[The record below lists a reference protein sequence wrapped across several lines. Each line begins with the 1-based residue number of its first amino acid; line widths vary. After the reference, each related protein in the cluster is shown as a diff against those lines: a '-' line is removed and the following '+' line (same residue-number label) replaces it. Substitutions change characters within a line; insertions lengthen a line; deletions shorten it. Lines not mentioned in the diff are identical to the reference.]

1 MMSIDD
7 YNEVKE
13 CIYKE
18 ETYSARD
25 NGAVLRHQRK
35 GVRKRKLDEV
45 WSFGTPNIA
54 TGYMDFCGERVHRI
68 VATAFLGPAPSEQHV
83 VDHIDTNRQNNRPE
97 NLRWLTKLENILN
110 NEITRKKVELMRR
123 FYEVW
128 KDIETNSVA
137 RTTERTEFNDSE
149 QSPNS
154 VVSTTELQKA
164 DSEADSI
171 RQLRL
176 TSDDSFP
183 ITAFLNIS
191 FTHHVA
197 IFRYAKEY
205 DERKY
210 YIQIAYQNRM
220 KVDDLEQAIKNRVY
234 DHRNALPNNFF
245 RTIPDSQLALRT
257 IQTFKDSYLLDYIN
271 VEDIDESDP
280 INVDERVIE
289 SKIVMNI
296 KNFIMTFGKSFTYK
310 GHQVHYDKLG
320 HDHWIDLLFF
330 NRELQALVVVE
341 LKKGQFKPS
350 YLGQLAAYLRI
361 LDDDERLPG
370 ENPSVGIIL
379 CKKADKAYVEYVLQ
393 DYVKPMGV
401 ATYKNVQNRLREL
414 LPPEDEMK
422 RLMLKEERKD
432 EE

>member
-1 MMSIDD
+1 M
-7 YNEVKE
+7 E
-13 CIYKE
+13 
-18 ETYSARD
+18 RD
-25 NGAVLRHQRK
+25 NNKMITQELQSAVKTIKAAILQSQVPELPGLK
-35 GVRKRKLDEV
+35 G
-45 WSFGTPNIA
+45 F
-54 TGYMDFCGERVHRI
+54 
-68 VATAFLGPAPSEQHV
+68 SE
-83 VDHIDTNRQNNRPE
+83 
-97 NLRWLTKLENILN
+97 ENI
-110 NEITRKKVELMRR
+110 KLMRR
-123 FYEVW
+123 FYETW
-128 KDIETNSVA
+128 KDIETI
-137 RTTERTEFNDSE
+137 
-149 QSPNS
+149 S
-154 VVSTTELQKA
+154 VVETTDLQKA

-220 KVDDLEQAIKNRVY
+220 KADDLESAIKNRVY

-245 RTIPDSQLALRT
+245 KTIPDRQLALRT
-257 IQTFKDSYLLDYIN
+257 IQTFKVSYLLDYIN

-289 SKIVMNI
+289 SSIVMNI

-310 GHQVHYDKLG
+310 GHQVHYDKFG
-320 HDHWIDLLFF
+320 HDHWIDLLFY

-361 LDDDERLPG
+361 LDDDEKLPN

-379 CKKADKAYVEYVLQ
+379 CKKADRAYVEYVLQ

-401 ATYKNVQNRLREL
+401 ATYKHMQERLREL
-414 LPPEDEMK
+414 LPPEEEMK
-422 RLMLKEERKD
+422 RLMSKEEQKD
-432 EE
+432 DE

>member
-1 MMSIDD
+1 MMT
-7 YNEVKE
+7 
-13 CIYKE
+13 KE
-18 ETYSARD
+18 EIVSQGEMVKQSEEIRSAVRLIK
-25 NGAVLRHQRK
+25 NAILQSQARAIQMVNQEQLSLYYGIGRYVSEHSRK
-35 GVRKRKLDEV
+35 GY
-45 WSFGTPNIA
+45 WGTGAIG
-54 TGYMDFCGERVHRI
+54 TI
-68 VATAFLGPAPSEQHV
+68 SKQLKSEL
-83 VDHIDTNRQNNRPE
+83 PGLKGFSE
-97 NLRWLTKLENILN
+97 ENI
-110 NEITRKKVELMRR
+110 KLMRR
-123 FYEVW
+123 FYEAW
-128 KDIETNSVA
+128 KDIETNSVVE
-137 RTTERTEFNDSE
+137 TTEITDFNNSDLSA
-149 QSPNS
+149 NS
-154 VVSTTELQKA
+154 VVETTDLQKA
-164 DSEADSI
+164 DSEAESI

-176 TSDDSFP
+176 TSDDGFP

-210 YIQIAYQNRM
+210 YIQIAYQNRL
-220 KVDDLEQAIKNRVY
+220 KAEDLEQAIKNRVY

-245 RTIPDSQLALRT
+245 KTIPDRQLALRT

-401 ATYKNVQNRLREL
+401 ATYQNMQDRLREL
-414 LPPEDEMK
+414 LPPEEEMK
-422 RLMLKEERKD
+422 RLMSKEERKD